1 MKCTKKFLVFLPL
14 ISFVDGF
21 GQKNNYDPN
30 HLYSPDEL
38 KSDFRYLQSSIEKK
52 HPNLY
57 FYTPKIALNIF
68 FDSLYNSIDHP
79 LTAVEFYN
87 IITLL
92 NSKIKDGHTMFLPGE
107 EETNYLNKNA
117 RFFPFY
123 IFATAD
129 KIFVT
134 MNCSADT
141 SIKAGAEIVSIN
153 RLIAAD
159 IMIQLIAR
167 QIRDGNNQTY
177 PIWILTNYFKEYFG
191 FSFGHPDSF
200 LITYK
205 NDSSAIQTK
214 TIYAL
219 SKDSI
224 RFYRHARYFNNIPIS
239 DENKGIIVETN
250 KKLNTAI
257 LTIKSFDKEILK
269 SVYSQNFKTSID
281 NAFSLIENNHINNLI
296 LDIRNNQGGDFK
308 NGCLLLSYLLKQ
320 QIRFLADSKGS
331 RTINPLKN
339 NYKGNLYILVNGGTF
354 SNTAIVSA
362 YLESTKRG
370 IFIGEETAGNKNI
383 ISGDPVEIILSN
395 TKISAQIS
403 TVKYLIQ
410 DNFNDGHGIIPT
422 YYMIN
427 DINNIILNKD
437 IVKDFSLKLI
447 AENRQ

>member
-1 MKCTKKFLVFLPL
+1 MNFPKKLLFFLLL

-21 GQKNNYDPN
+21 AQKNNYNPN
-30 HLYSPDEL
+30 QLYPIDEL
-38 KSDFRYLQSSIEKK
+38 KTDFRYLQSSIEKH

-57 FYTPKIALNIF
+57 LYTPKATLNIF
-68 FDSLYNSIDHP
+68 FDSLYNSITHP

-107 EETNYLNKNA
+107 EATNYLNKNA
-117 RFFPFY
+117 AFFPFY
-123 IFATAD
+123 IFTTGD
-129 KIFVT
+129 KLFVT

-153 RLIAAD
+153 GLGTTD
-159 IMIQLIAR
+159 IMNQLISR
-167 QIRDGNNQTY
+167 QIRDGNSKTY
-177 PIWILTNYFKEYFG
+177 PIWILTNYFKEYFS

-205 NDSSAIQTK
+205 NDSSSIQTK
-214 TIYAL
+214 AIYAL
-219 SKDSI
+219 PKDSI
-224 RFYRHARYFNNIPIS
+224 RLYRQARYFNNIPS
-239 DENKGIIVETN
+239 NENKGIIVEIN
-250 KKLNTAI
+250 KELNTAI
-257 LTIKSFDKEILK
+257 ITIESFDKEILK
-269 SVYSQNFKTSID
+269 SVYSQNFKTSITD
-281 NAFSLIENNHINNLI
+281 AFSLIEKNHINNLV

-308 NGCLLLSYLLKQ
+308 SGHLLLSYLLKKKIQ
-320 QIRFLADSKGS
+320 FLTDSKGS
-331 RTINPLKN
+331 TTIEPLKN
-339 NYKGNLYILVNGGTF
+339 NFTGNLYILVNGGTF
-354 SNTAIVSA
+354 SNAAIVSA
-362 YLESTKRG
+362 YLESTNRG

-383 ISGDPVEIILSN
+383 ISGDPIEIILPN

-422 YYMIN
+422 YYMVN
-427 DINNIILNKD
+427 DINNILLNKD

-447 AENRQ
+447 AENKQ